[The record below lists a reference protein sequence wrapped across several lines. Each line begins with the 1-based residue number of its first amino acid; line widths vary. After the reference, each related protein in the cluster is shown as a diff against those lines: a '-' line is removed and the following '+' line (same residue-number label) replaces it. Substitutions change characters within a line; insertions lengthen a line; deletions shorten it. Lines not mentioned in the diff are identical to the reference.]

1 MTGRM
6 TTAYAGSGDITP
18 ENVAATLNALLPD
31 KLGKLFI
38 PAGVIRPRTN
48 PGLKKVIK
56 WLEEDEMGVGPD
68 ALFPEDNLVKA
79 MVARNEELASK
90 GEEPDELVLVM
101 VPDPASGLDNSLIKE
116 AHEAGI
122 RVVDLTQAGDDIV
135 PGEPEPEEPAAEE
148 EPPFET
154 DETPAEAAPSPAEV
168 IEAAKEKAVAA
179 AVAAQEAKA
188 REAGREAGLAAAENV
203 REREA
208 KNLVFSLSISVPPE
222 SVLTFARVLADAMAA
237 QQTAQKFTMGPEG
250 DIVPAVS
257 VTAPPARA
265 GSLNVTP
272 ITSAPSLPK
281 DKDPQP
287 EGTVVYYYNES
298 EAKYRPARGRKRDN
312 EERVFLTPE
321 EVAQAKEKGMLK

>member
-6 TTAYAGSGDITP
+6 TTAYAGSGDITE

-38 PAGVIRPRTN
+38 PAGVIRPRSN

-79 MVARNEELASK
+79 MVARNEELAAK

-135 PGEPEPEEPAAEE
+135 PVPDEPDEPAAEE
-148 EPPFET
+148 KPPFET
-154 DETPAEAAPSPAEV
+154 DEPAAELPPTEPEPPAPAPPVDVAKQIESAKQAG
-168 IEAAKEKAVAA
+168 IEAARAVREQS
-179 AVAAQEAKA
+179 VEQGLSLSGPGITITLNLPQEAIDA
-188 REAGREAGLAAAENV
+188 LAAAIVAATGPRPPTLDETT
-203 REREA
+203 A
-208 KNLVFSLSISVPPE
+208 K
-222 SVLTFARVLADAMAA
+222 ADAADAA
-237 QQTAQKFTMGPEG
+237 QA
-250 DIVPAVS
+250 
-257 VTAPPARA
+257 AR
-265 GSLNVTP
+265 P
-272 ITSAPSLPK
+272 ITSAPSLSK

-287 EGTVVYYYNES
+287 EGTVVYYYDAEG
-298 EAKYRPARGRKRDN
+298 AKYRPARGRKRDN
-312 EERVFLTPE
+312 EERVFLTPDE
-321 EVAQAKEKGMLK
+321 IAQAKEKGMIK